1 MKIKSIDL
9 VRVERPDGP
18 SLRGRSQ
25 AGSTL
30 SASAAPA
37 QQSQSRRKA
46 WPTEIEVANPMSR
59 FPRFKPRR
67 QLYAAR
73 QWPGFAVKVTAEDG
87 TWGLGTTAG
96 RPVAAVIEDAFAHIL
111 IGEDCLAI
119 DKLWDLMFRV
129 SKPFGTVGI
138 ATVAISAVDLA
149 LWDLAG
155 KLQQKPVY
163 QLIGGPARERIFT
176 YATGDDVDWYR
187 ELGFK
192 AFKLPCQYGPADGL
206 WGLDQNERRVA
217 EVRALVGSDCE
228 LMLDCYMAFDV
239 EYSVRLAERLRP
251 YKLRWLEECLIPED
265 VKGHLKLKERLPWQ
279 TLASGEHFYTPY
291 PYQPLIEHRALDV
304 LQPDIHWVGGLT
316 ACIKICHL
324 AEAAGLEVCLHG
336 GGRDPYGQH
345 LTWAMP
351 NTPWGEYY
359 IGSDPGIPLEEVAE
373 PGALVPQDSYLE
385 FVPCGPGFDLGIEE
399 DWLAPFRA

>member
-1 MKIKSIDL
+1 MKIRAVEL
-9 VRVERPDGP
+9 VRVVRADGP
-18 SLRGRSQ
+18 AHASGAQ

-37 QQSQSRRKA
+37 PKSRPRRKA

-73 QWPGFAVKVTAEDG
+73 QWPGFAVKITAEDG
-87 TWGLGTTAG
+87 TWGLGSCAG
-96 RPVAAVIEDAFAHIL
+96 RPAAAVVADAFAHI
-111 IGEDCLAI
+111 IAGEDCMGI
-119 DKLWDLMFRV
+119 EKLWDMMFRV

-138 ATVAISAVDLA
+138 ATVALSAVDLA
-149 LWDLAG
+149 LWDLKG
-155 KLQQKPVY
+155 KLLGKSVCE
-163 QLIGGPARERIFT
+163 LLGGPVRERVFT
-176 YATGDDVDWYR
+176 YATGDDCDWYL

-192 AFKLPCQYGPADGL
+192 AFKLPCKYGPADGA

-217 EVRALVGSDCE
+217 EVRELIGDDCE

-239 EYSVRLAERLRP
+239 DYAVRLAERLKP

-265 VKGHLKLKERLPWQ
+265 SLGHLELKRRLPWQ
-279 TLASGEHFYTPY
+279 TLAGGEHFYTHY
-291 PYQPLIEHRALDV
+291 PYQLIVEHRALDI
-304 LQPDIHWVGGLT
+304 LQPDIQWVGGLT
-316 ACIKICHL
+316 PCLKICHM

-336 GGRDPYGQH
+336 GARDPYGQH
-345 LTWAMP
+345 LTFAMP

-359 IGSDPGIPLEEVAE
+359 IGSDPGIPLAEVAQ
-373 PGALVPQDSYLE
+373 PGALVPENGYLD
-385 FVPCGPGFDLGIEE
+385 FTATGPGFDLGIAE
-399 DWLAPFRA
+399 DWLEPFVP